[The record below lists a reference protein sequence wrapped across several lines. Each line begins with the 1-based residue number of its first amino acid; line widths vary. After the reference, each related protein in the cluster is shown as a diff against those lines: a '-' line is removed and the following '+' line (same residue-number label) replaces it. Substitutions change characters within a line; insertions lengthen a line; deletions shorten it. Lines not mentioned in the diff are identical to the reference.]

1 MNAVFQQ
8 VLRSGW
14 FPDGPLTPESSREL
28 PSGNRMPLLGLGT
41 LKLTHHTVATICHAF
56 EAGFRMVDTAPEYHT
71 QRGIGDAIRAC
82 GIDRHDI
89 FVITKIEPNDDAYAA
104 IHRALG
110 QLKLGYVDL
119 VLINSAPTQD
129 SGEL

>member
-1 MNAVFQQ
+1 MSAVLQQ
-8 VLRSGW
+8 ASLGGGYT
-14 FPDGPLTPESSREL
+14 DEPLTRESSREL

-104 IHRALG
+104 IHRTLG

-119 VLINSAPTQD
+119 V
-129 SGEL
+129 